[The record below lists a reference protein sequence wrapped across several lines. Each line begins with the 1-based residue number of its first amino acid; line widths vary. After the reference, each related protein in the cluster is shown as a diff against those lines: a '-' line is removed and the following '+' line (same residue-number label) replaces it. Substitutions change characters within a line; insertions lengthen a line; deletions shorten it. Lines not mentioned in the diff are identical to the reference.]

1 MPFKTP
7 GALKPV
13 PKSQAIVP
21 VSRPPVIDRDA
32 VARAAIK
39 KQAQDRLDR
48 ENNLRRER
56 DAKKAAIDA
65 KRASTNTQTDVRF
78 NYSGKIAGN
87 SAGEVARNTKKE
99 LKQCGKDINK
109 IGKKVKKIGKKVGKA
124 FRF

>member
-1 MPFKTP
+1 MPFKTLA
-7 GALKPV
+7 ALKPA
-13 PKSQAIVP
+13 PKSQALVP
-21 VSRPPVIDRDA
+21 ISRPPVIDRDA

-48 ENNLRRER
+48 ESNLRRER
-56 DAKKAAIDA
+56 DAKKAAIN
-65 KRASTNTQTDVRF
+65 KPVPNTQTSVGF
-78 NYSGKIAGN
+78 NFSGKIAGN

-124 FRF
+124 FGF